1 MGKSAERKD
10 WESWIDEQIREAQAR
25 GAFDNLPG
33 KGKRL
38 DLTPNPYAGD
48 QELAFKILRD
58 AGYAPEWI
66 ELDKAIRGKI
76 ERARSILAGARE
88 RHREALASLADRSDS
103 WAVGERRR
111 VASGWQQAVASFE
124 REAAAINRE
133 IDELNLKVPG
143 SRFQRFKIDASRE
156 VKCLEEGST

>member
-10 WESWIDEQIREAQAR
+10 WASWIDEQIRDAQAR

-66 ELDKAIRGKI
+66 ELDKAIRAKI
-76 ERARSILAGARE
+76 QRARSILASACE
-88 RHREALASLADRSDS
+88 RHRDILASLADRSDS
-103 WAVGERRR
+103 WAVEERRR
-111 VASGWQQAVASFE
+111 AASGWQQAVASFE
-124 REAAAINRE
+124 REVAAINRE

-143 SRFQRFKIDASRE
+143 SRFQRFKVDAAHE
-156 VKCLEEGST
+156 IACLEEGAV